1 MIEGVVNAAYEAAV
15 SLTVRSQTGHTR
27 EIEAVVDT
35 GFNGFLTLPPEV
47 VAELGLPFV
56 SIGRATL
63 ADGSEIVYDVYG
75 VAVLWDGQSRYIE
88 ADAADTTPLVGM
100 QLLDRHSLYVEV
112 EGGGRVLIQAREHRS
127 VQL

>member
-1 MIEGVVNAAYEAAV
+1 MIEGVVNAAYEPVVILAV
-15 SLTVRSQTGHTR
+15 QGPSGQSRD
-27 EIEAVVDT
+27 IEAVVDT
-35 GFNGFLTLPPEV
+35 GFNGFLTLPTAL

-63 ADGSEIVYDVYG
+63 ADGSEVAYDIHEAV
-75 VAVLWDGQSRYIE
+75 VLWDGQPRYIE

-112 EGGGRVLIQAREHRS
+112 EDGGRVLIQARERQS

>member
-1 MIEGVVNAAYEAAV
+1 MIEGAVNAAYEAIV
-15 SLTVRSQTGHTR
+15 SLTVRGQEGHTR

-35 GFNGFLTLPPEV
+35 GFNGFLNLPPDV

-56 SIGRATL
+56 SIGRAIL
-63 ADGSEIVYDVYG
+63 ADGSEISYDVYG
-75 VAVLWDGQSRYIE
+75 VAVLWDGQPRYIE

-112 EGGGRVLIQAREHRS
+112 EGGGRVLTQARERQS
-127 VQL
+127 VQI